1 MFASLV
7 SQPRELS
14 LTYTHRT
21 QVKRIFGTL
30 VNMKLQGFGDEIKPL
45 ADLMTQATMDL
56 YGIITTELLPT
67 PAKSH
72 YIYNMRDLSK
82 VFQGVLRAD
91 RQFVDSKDAMT
102 RLWVHECFRVFHDR
116 LIDDSDR

>member
-1 MFASLV
+1 
-7 SQPRELS
+7 
-14 LTYTHRT
+14 
-21 QVKRIFGTL
+21 
-30 VNMKLQGFGDEIKPL
+30 
-45 ADLMTQATMDL
+45 MTQATMDI

-67 PAKSH
+67 PTKSH

-116 LIDDSDR
+116 LIDDMDR